1 LNNADKRLTGVVEQ
15 LLDATTDGSRV
26 AFEYH
31 REILGEIRAARL
43 QLDKIEG
50 KLGIAPHPT
59 TALEHLAAGQVP
71 IAWFVKGAKMA
82 WKFGVVQAAVGGGS
96 LWLAHALHL
105 IR

>member
-1 LNNADKRLTGVVEQ
+1 MSNPDKRLTGVVEQ

-50 KLGIAPHPT
+50 KLGVTPHPT

-71 IAWFVKGAKMA
+71 IAWFVKGAKLA
-82 WKFGVVQAAVGGGS
+82 WKFGVVQTAVGAGS